1 MRATVAVSC
10 IRLLLVIHSNEQMM
24 NLKLFTCTVLSAC
37 LFACGNDHPETVID
51 KDSVP
56 SKDSVHSSGI
66 PDSVPADVA
75 TKMTRPSQESMNELL
90 KRIIPAG
97 WELLD
102 TMTGN
107 LNRDAYLDMLVIL
120 KNPAED
126 SVSDVP
132 RPLLVLT
139 GGADG
144 VFNIAARNDSVVL
157 CKDCGGIYGD
167 PYDGMAIKNGYFS
180 IEHYGGSNWR
190 WTRVMTF
197 KYNADKQV
205 WFLSRDAGIDYHT
218 SDPEKETES
227 VFNKE
232 NYGKQNF
239 TEYRN
244 AQ

>member
-1 MRATVAVSC
+1 MKWT
-10 IRLLLVIHSNEQMM
+10 LLIFTA
-24 NLKLFTCTVLSAC
+24 LFM
-37 LFACGNDHPETVID
+37 ACGETNKPVANDSVVAQDSFPP
-51 KDSVP
+51 KDSVR
-56 SKDSVHSSGI
+56 SSGI

-75 TKMTRPSQESMNELL
+75 MKMTRPSQESMSELF

-97 WELLD
+97 WELMD

-126 SVSDVP
+126 SMTEMV
-132 RPLLVLT
+132 RPLLVLI
-139 GGADG
+139 GNADG
-144 VFNIAARNDSVVL
+144 VFNVAARNDSVVL
-157 CKDCGGIYGD
+157 CKGCGGIFGD
-167 PYDGMAIKNGYFS
+167 PYDGMAIRNGYFS

-197 KYNADKQV
+197 KYNNDKQA

-218 SDPEKETES
+218 SEPDKETES

-232 NYGKQNF
+232 SYGKQNF
-239 TEYRN
+239 TEYRYM
-244 AQ
+244 Q